1 LRPFTGHVPKPM
13 LPVLGRPL
21 LAYVLDQ
28 LRAAGVQRVV
38 LACGY
43 RAGQIEHHFGD
54 EFAGMQLEYRVEDEP
69 RGTGGGILVGASG
82 ITSTFLA
89 CNGDSLREADLARL
103 LAFHRERAASAT
115 ILVAHVDDPSRY
127 GLVEI
132 DEEGRV
138 RAFIEKPTAD
148 EADAGLINAGLYVL
162 EPEVLDLIDTGRS
175 VSIEREVFPVLAA
188 RGELYALHLPGF
200 WLDVGTPESYLQAH
214 FDLLDRASR
223 IDAHPSSDVDPSATL
238 TPPVSIGAGAAI
250 RPGANVGPYVYLGPG
265 ARIEAGAVVERAV
278 LLPDAVV
285 AAETGIVEAIVAPR
299 SMVVS

>member
-1 LRPFTGHVPKPM
+1 M

-28 LRAAGVQRVV
+28 LRAAGVQRVL

-43 RAGQIEHHFGD
+43 RAAQIEHHFGD

-69 RGTGGGILVGASG
+69 QGTGGGILVGASG
-82 ITSTFLA
+82 ITSTFVA

-103 LAFHRERAASAT
+103 LAFHHERAASAT
-115 ILVAHVDDPSRY
+115 ILVAQVDDPSRY

-138 RAFIEKPTAD
+138 RGFIEKPTAD
-148 EADAGLINAGLYVL
+148 EADAGLINAGLYIL
-162 EPEVLDLIDTGRS
+162 EPEVLDLIDPRRS

-188 RGELYALHLPGF
+188 RRELYALHLPGF

-223 IDAHPSSDVDPSATL
+223 IDAHPSSDVNPSAVL
-238 TPPVSIGAGAAI
+238 TPPVSVGPGAAI
-250 RPGANVGPYVYLGPG
+250 RPGAHVGPYVYVGPG

-285 AAETGIVEAIVAPR
+285 AAETGVVEAIVAPR

>member
-1 LRPFTGHVPKPM
+1 M
-13 LPVLGRPL
+13 
-21 LAYVLDQ
+21 
-28 LRAAGVQRVV
+28 QRVV

-43 RAGQIEHHFGD
+43 LAGQIEHHFGD
-54 EFAGMQLEYRVEDEP
+54 DFAGMQLEYRVEEEP

-115 ILVAHVDDPSRY
+115 ILVARVDDPSRY

-148 EADAGLINAGLYVL
+148 EADAGLINAGLYIL

-188 RGELYALHLPGF
+188 RRESMPFTCPGF
-200 WLDVGTPESYLQAH
+200 GSTSARRKAISKPISTCSTVLPESMRTPRLTWIPPPHSPLLSPLGQA
-214 FDLLDRASR
+214 L
-223 IDAHPSSDVDPSATL
+223 
-238 TPPVSIGAGAAI
+238 
-250 RPGANVGPYVYLGPG
+250 
-265 ARIEAGAVVERAV
+265 
-278 LLPDAVV
+278 
-285 AAETGIVEAIVAPR
+285 
-299 SMVVS
+299 